1 MKFEGYTIALLIRR
15 QDAPKLSEAEEAA
28 IQDAHMANL
37 ADLHK
42 AGDLLVA
49 GPVLGASDRE
59 LRGFSILKVDVER
72 AREIK
77 ESDPAVRAGL
87 YRIEVHPWIL
97 PTGLIAFSPGQ
108 LPRSM
113 SEASGL

>member
-1 MKFEGYTIALLIRR
+1 MKFDGYTIALLIRR
-15 QDAPKLSEAEEAA
+15 QDAPKLSEAEEAE

-37 ADLHK
+37 ADLHES
-42 AGDLLVA
+42 GQLLVA
-49 GPVLGASDRE
+49 GPVPGPPDSD
-59 LRGFSILKVDVER
+59 LRGFSILKVDLER

-77 ESDPAVRAGL
+77 ESDPAVLAGL

-97 PTGLIAFSPGQ
+97 PSGLIAFSHGR